1 MSDKLQFVAK
11 LRQAKACRTSNRI
24 LTGVAGRLSR
34 IPFRRMSENL
44 ANFINPRSRC
54 CEELGHWRSVRLSG
68 LAKSYKRRAPDHDAT
83 VRSGHGRYHRIRLQD
98 LLRSNKSQRCKLHRV
113 QAIYSL
119 LPLAEELGKRALGC
133 TETPSCLSPF
143 SLWEK
148 GWGWGLRLK
157 KPSCLA

>member
-24 LTGVAGRLSR
+24 LTSVAGRLSR

-44 ANFINPRSRC
+44 ANFINTRSRC
-54 CEELGHWRSVRLSG
+54 CEDSVIGEAYDFQALRNHTSVALLIMMPRFV
-68 LAKSYKRRAPDHDAT
+68 LAMDAT
-83 VRSGHGRYHRIRLQD
+83 IAFDYKI
-98 LLRSNKSQRCKLHRV
+98 CFA
-113 QAIYSL
+113 AIKVSDVSCIESKQFDSF
-119 LPLAEELGKRALGC
+119 PLAEELGRGPRLHRN
-133 TETPSCLSPF
+133 TPSCLSLLP
-143 SLWEK
+143 WEK